1 MNAFEFAWP
10 WFGLL
15 LPLPFLLPWLF
26 ARLWP
31 RNRDSDAAAQLQ
43 AAGQRIT
50 LLHPQLEALENAY
63 QTGRPSPDLASGL
76 NRLLL
81 YLLWA
86 ALVLALMRPQW
97 LVPHTEVSTPGYDL
111 MLAVDASHSM
121 DALDFSDR
129 GQQVNRMQ
137 VVKGVMGRFIDERAG
152 DRIGLIIF
160 GSEAFVLSPLT
171 IDRYAVRQLLD
182 GVVPSI
188 AGGSTALGDAI
199 ALGVKKLRQRPE
211 GSRVMIL
218 IADGDNTA
226 GSFQPLEA
234 AGLARLAGIR
244 IYVIG
249 VGSKQARIPILH
261 QGKIEYWDDLTM
273 DEETLQQIAEITG
286 GAYFRAT
293 NTRALQEISERVGE
307 LEKTESET
315 RTVFLPEPLYRWPLA
330 VALLALLLLGLFPE
344 GRGRAIRRASN
355 A

>member
-1 MNAFEFAWP
+1 MMFEFAWP

-15 LPLPFLLPWLF
+15 LPLPFLLPWL
-26 ARLWP
+26 WP
-31 RNRDSDAAAQLQ
+31 DRRSQAQQPLE
-43 AAGQRIT
+43 GQRVT
-50 LLHPQLEALENAY
+50 LRHPHLNELRNAY
-63 QTGRPSPDLASGL
+63 QSRRPRRQLAGWL
-76 NRLLL
+76 YKLLL

-97 LVPHTEVSTPGYDL
+97 LVPHTEVSTPGYDV

-121 DALDFSDR
+121 DALDFTVGGR
-129 GQQVNRMQ
+129 QVSRMQ

-152 DRIGLIIF
+152 DRIGLTLF
-160 GSEAFVLSPLT
+160 GTGAYVLSPLT
-171 IDRYAVRQLLD
+171 VDRHAVHQLLE

-199 ALGVKKLRQRPE
+199 ALGVKKLRVRPP

-226 GSFQPLEA
+226 GSFQPIEA
-234 AGLARLAGIR
+234 AALARMAGIR

-249 VGSKQARIPILH
+249 VGSKQERIPILH
-261 QGKIEYWDDLTM
+261 EGKIEYWDDLTM
-273 DEETLQQIAEITG
+273 DEETLQQIADITG

-293 NTRALQEISERVGE
+293 DTRALEEISVRIGE
-307 LEKTESET
+307 LEKTETET
-315 RTVFLPEPLYRWPLA
+315 RTAYLPEPLYRWPLG
-330 VALLALLLLGLFPE
+330 VALLALLGLGLFPE
-344 GRGRAIRRASN
+344 GRRRFVRREAS

>member
-1 MNAFEFAWP
+1 MSNFTFAWP
-10 WFGLL
+10 WLGVL
-15 LPLPFLLPWLF
+15 LPLPFLLPWLWPVKPRAESLPSSSLDG
-26 ARLWP
+26 ART
-31 RNRDSDAAAQLQ
+31 
-43 AAGQRIT
+43 T
-50 LLHPQLEALENAY
+50 LLHPHLEALEAAY
-63 QTGRPSPDLASGL
+63 RTRRPGPDLATGL
-76 NRLLL
+76 GRLLL

-97 LVPHTEVSTPGYDL
+97 LVPHTEVSTPGYDV

-129 GQQVNRMQ
+129 GQQVSRMQ
-137 VVKGVMGRFIDERAG
+137 VVKGVMGRFIDEREG

-160 GSEAFVLSPLT
+160 GTEAFVLSPLT
-171 IDRYAVRQLLD
+171 IDRYAVHQLLE

-199 ALGVKKLRQRPE
+199 ALGIKKLRGRPE

-234 AGLARLAGIR
+234 AALARMAGIR

-249 VGSKQARIPILH
+249 VGSKREQIPILH
-261 QGKIEYWDDLTM
+261 EGKIEYWDDLTM
-273 DEETLQQIAEITG
+273 DEDTLQQIADITG
-286 GAYFRAT
+286 GGYFRAT
-293 NTRALQEISERVGE
+293 NTGALQEISQRIGE

-315 RTVFLPEPLYRWPLA
+315 RTVLLPEPLYRWPLA
-330 VALLALLLLGLFPE
+330 LALMALLALGLFPQ
-344 GRGRAIRRASN
+344 GRRRSLPSPSN
-355 A
+355 G

>member
-15 LPLPFLLPWLF
+15 LPAPFLLPH
-26 ARLWP
+26 LWP
-31 RNRDSDAAAQLQ
+31 RKSGGDAAADAHLE
-43 AAGQRIT
+43 GQRMT
-50 LLHPQLEALENAY
+50 LLHPQLEALERAY
-63 QTGRPSPDLASGL
+63 RARRPRPDLASGL
-76 NRLLL
+76 SRLLL

-160 GSEAFVLSPLT
+160 GTEAFVLSPLT
-171 IDRYAVRQLLD
+171 IDRHAVHQLLE

-188 AGGSTALGDAI
+188 AGGSTALGDAV
-199 ALGVKKLRQRPE
+199 ALGVKKLRRRPE

-234 AGLARLAGIR
+234 ADLARMAGIR

-249 VGSKQARIPILH
+249 VGSNQERIPILH
-261 QGKIEYWDDLTM
+261 RGRIEYWDDLTM
-273 DEETLQQIAEITG
+273 DEETLQQVADITG

-293 NTRALQEISERVGE
+293 NTDALQEISERIGE

-315 RTVFLPEPLYRWPLA
+315 RTVFLPASLYRWPLGI
-330 VALLALLLLGLFPE
+330 ALLALLLLGLFPE
-344 GRGRAIRRASN
+344 GRRRAVRRPSN
-355 A
+355 G